1 MSPAIFKSMV
11 ENAAGTEVEIE
22 EDTAGYTVVIR
33 FTGMYGVS
41 PYLSDLEREIEKVIP
56 AHLRV
61 VYEWIYYLQKKL
73 ESHTHGGLETLT
85 HEEIRNGGTES
96 GNDN

>member
-41 PYLSDLEREIEKVIP
+41 PYLSDLEREIE
-56 AHLRV
+56 R
-61 VYEWIYYLQKKL
+61 
-73 ESHTHGGLETLT
+73 
-85 HEEIRNGGTES
+85 
-96 GNDN
+96 